1 MLVRVLED
9 LKDTS
14 TSIFTF
20 KLLIGQVTNDLKGV
34 ARHSLMDHES
44 MHECTH
50 MPPAM
55 PVATRTSSMKLTWPG
70 VSTMLRAKDLPEEDG
85 ISSDIGI
92 ALIDR
97 RRFCSSY
104 RVSVCTQSHGA
115 SSTIVY
121 AQTQRALRH
130 HQRGGYV
137 YSEGRSPEG
146 YVRDMYTVK
155 AGVRNMYT
163 VKAGLCIQ

>member
-1 MLVRVLED
+1 MYTDIYVCVHA
-9 LKDTS
+9 
-14 TSIFTF
+14 
-20 KLLIGQVTNDLKGV
+20 LIWAGAHVCIH
-34 ARHSLMDHES
+34 AHEP
-44 MHECTH
+44 MHKCTH